1 MSSDGAR
8 IGARVASPR
17 RARVEPPRG
26 CLRNARSFALE
37 RLALAC
43 LDARCAFFALASF
56 GRFSRARGSTRAS
69 TRGDSTR
76 REASSGVDDAAT
88 MMNRVFDAVRGE
100 RPAHKRTGSL
110 FSSEEGAKLDEL
122 ARASSYLSGTGE
134 SKDFNAHDVIEE
146 CDELLRT
153 IFFNVVRETA
163 GENFLNKLMAVYES
177 SEKFET
183 SHEAKDFDAM
193 KDFLEGFEMDESL
206 QFASAYSNLLNLHNI
221 SEQVANAMEERHKRL
236 QDIPRG
242 PAKTTNGAI
251 KGLLRAGKTT
261 EEIYDAISTQHVDL
275 VLTAHPTQ
283 ALRRSILKSFGKIRE
298 SLLKL
303 QRFRLSAYE
312 RAEVLDEIRS
322 SVAAAWRT
330 DELRRT
336 PPKPQDEMRAGLT
349 YFQQTIWD
357 GIPTFMRRVDTSL
370 LAQGCPRLP
379 LTRSIVTFGSWMGGD
394 RDGNPNVTSECT
406 RDVVLLARIQG
417 VNLLFSAIQ
426 RLIFDLSMWRAN
438 DAVKARAKEILA
450 ASESDKTAIFE
461 ERKRRNYDDFWKAI
475 PEYEPYRVILAELRD
490 KLYNTRAVLRQCV
503 ADSDLAIDVTD
514 ASIVRHKEELS
525 EPLIACYESLIE
537 VGDAQ
542 VANAYLL
549 DVIRK
554 VQCFG
559 MGLVKLDIRQ
569 ESDRHAEAIDAVTR
583 FVGLG
588 SYLEWS
594 EEKKIEWLTSEL
606 ENKRPLLP
614 TDLECSAEVKEVLD
628 TCKMIARLQQTCPG
642 SLGTYVISM
651 ATCASD
657 VLAVV
662 LLQREC
668 GCRREDL
675 LRVAPLFERLDDLN
689 DAPRV
694 LRQLFSVSWYREH
707 IAGFQ
712 EIMIGYSDSGK
723 DAGRMAAAWALYD
736 GQERVVEAGKEFG
749 VALTLFHGRGGT
761 VGRGGGPAHI
771 AMLSQPPGTVNGS
784 IRVTIQGEVIE
795 TDFGEKENC
804 FHTLDLYTAAV
815 LEHTLKP
822 PALPRDEWRQVMNKM
837 SEYSCAHYRK
847 TVFQTPEFV
856 GYFAQATPGAELG
869 SLNIGSRPAKRKPN
883 AGVTALR
890 AIPWIFAWTQSRF
903 HLPVWLGISASF
915 KRLIEEGHLE
925 TLRDMYKNWPF
936 FEVTI
941 DLVEMVLAK
950 ADPVVVEYYERALVD
965 PSLHEFGSKLRQ
977 ELQESIDCLLSVSE
991 HIGLLAKPEKV
1002 EATDA
1007 ARVHQNLAYKLF
1019 KRSLYITPLN
1029 VCQVRYLIAAR
1040 ALENEEDGDKLS
1052 MEKLRITLLEGYPF
1066 QDYNYRGAVND
1077 VLKIT
1082 MKGIAAG
1089 MQNTG

>member
-1 MSSDGAR
+1 MLKA
-8 IGARVASPR
+8 V
-17 RARVEPPRG
+17 
-26 CLRNARSFALE
+26 
-37 RLALAC
+37 
-43 LDARCAFFALASF
+43 
-56 GRFSRARGSTRAS
+56 FSGKDKAKITS
-69 TRGDSTR
+69 
-76 REASSGVDDAAT
+76 
-88 MMNRVFDAVRGE
+88 
-100 RPAHKRTGSL
+100 HKRTGSL
-110 FSSEEGAKLDEL
+110 FASEEGEALDAL
-122 ARASSYLSGTGE
+122 ARSSSYLSGRGE
-134 SKDFNAHDVIEE
+134 TKEFNAHDVIEE

-153 IFFNVVRETA
+153 IFFAVVRETA
-163 GENFLNKLMAVYES
+163 GDKFLGQLKSVYEA
-177 SEKFET
+177 SEKFGS
-183 SHEAKDFDAM
+183 SHDPKDFDAM
-193 KDFLEGFEMDESL
+193 QAMLETMEVDESL

-221 SEQVANAMEERHKRL
+221 SEQVANAMEERHRRL
-236 QDIPRG
+236 DDIPRG

-251 KGLLRAGKTT
+251 KGLLRAGKST
-261 EEIYDAISTQHVDL
+261 EEIYSALAVQHVDL

-283 ALRRSILKSFGKIRE
+283 ALRRSMLKSFGIIRE
-298 SLLKL
+298 KLLQL
-303 QRFRLSAYE
+303 QRFRLSRYE

-322 SVAAAWRT
+322 KVASAWRT
-330 DELRRT
+330 DEIRRT

-370 LAQGCPRLP
+370 LANGCPRLP
-379 LTRSIVTFGSWMGGD
+379 LDRSIVTFGSWMGGD
-394 RDGNPNVTSECT
+394 RDGNPYVTASCT
-406 RDVVLLARIQG
+406 RDVVLLARVQG
-417 VNLLFSAIQ
+417 VNLLFQAIQ
-426 RLIFDLSMWRAN
+426 RLIFDLSMWRCN
-438 DAVKARAKEILA
+438 DAVKALAKDILEN
-450 ASESDKTAIFE
+450 SETDNFTIFE
-461 ERKRRNYDDFWKAI
+461 ERKKRNYDDFWKAI
-475 PEYEPYRVILAELRD
+475 PEHEPYRVILAELRD
-490 KLYNTRAVLRQCV
+490 KLYNTREALQRCI
-503 ADSDLAIDVTD
+503 ADNDVNIDMNDETIIRSKD
-514 ASIVRHKEELS
+514 ELFA
-525 EPLIACYESLIE
+525 PLVVCYESLIE

-542 VANAYLL
+542 IANAYLL
-549 DVIRK
+549 DVIRQ

-559 MGLVKLDIRQ
+559 LGLVKLDIRQ
-569 ESDRHAEAIDAVTR
+569 ESDRHAEALDAVTR
-583 FVGLG
+583 YIGLG

-594 EEKKIEWLTSEL
+594 EEQKIEFLTREL
-606 ENKRPLLP
+606 ESKRPLLP
-614 TDLECSAEVKEVLD
+614 SDLECSDDVREVLD
-628 TCKMIARLQQTCPG
+628 TCKMIAHLQQTCPG
-642 SLGTYVISM
+642 ALGTYVISM
-651 ATCASD
+651 ATSASD

-668 GCRREDL
+668 GCRKQDL

-694 LRQLFSVSWYREH
+694 LRQLFSVKWYHDH

-712 EIMIGYSDSGK
+712 EVMIGYSDSGK

-736 GQERVVEAGKEFG
+736 GQERVVAAGKEFD

-784 IRVTIQGEVIE
+784 IRVTVQGEVIE

-804 FHTLDLYTAAV
+804 FHTLDLYTASV
-815 LEHTLKP
+815 LEHTLNP
-822 PALPRDEWRQVMNKM
+822 PAHPRDEWRRVMDRM

-847 TVFQTPEFV
+847 TVFETPDFV

-903 HLPVWLGISASF
+903 HLPVWLGISTSF
-915 KRLIEEGHLE
+915 RRLIDEGELE
-925 TLRDMYKNWPF
+925 TLRDMYKSWPF

-950 ADPVVVEYYERALVD
+950 ADPVVVAYYERALVD
-965 PSLHEFGSKLRQ
+965 PKLHDFGASLRG
-977 ELQESIDCLLSVSE
+977 ELQESIDCILAVSE

-1002 EATDA
+1002 EANEA
-1007 ARVHQNLAYKLF
+1007 VQVHKKLAHKLH

-1052 MEKLRITLLEGYPF
+1052 MQKVKITLLEGYPF
-1066 QDYNYRGAVND
+1066 QDYNYKGAVND

>member
-1 MSSDGAR
+1 
-8 IGARVASPR
+8 
-17 RARVEPPRG
+17 
-26 CLRNARSFALE
+26 
-37 RLALAC
+37 
-43 LDARCAFFALASF
+43 
-56 GRFSRARGSTRAS
+56 
-69 TRGDSTR
+69 
-76 REASSGVDDAAT
+76 
-88 MMNRVFDAVRGE
+88 
-100 RPAHKRTGSL
+100 
-110 FSSEEGAKLDEL
+110 
-122 ARASSYLSGTGE
+122 
-134 SKDFNAHDVIEE
+134 
-146 CDELLRT
+146 
-153 IFFNVVRETA
+153 
-163 GENFLNKLMAVYES
+163 
-177 SEKFET
+177 
-183 SHEAKDFDAM
+183 
-193 KDFLEGFEMDESL
+193 
-206 QFASAYSNLLNLHNI
+206 LNLHNI
-221 SEQVANAMEERHKRL
+221 SEQVANAMEERHRRL
-236 QDIPRG
+236 DDIPRG

-251 KGLLRAGKTT
+251 KGLLRAGKST
-261 EEIYDAISTQHVDL
+261 EEIYSALAVQHVDL

-283 ALRRSILKSFGKIRE
+283 ALRRSMLKSFGIIRE
-298 SLLKL
+298 KLLQL
-303 QRFRLSAYE
+303 QRFRLSRYE

-322 SVAAAWRT
+322 KVASAWRT
-330 DELRRT
+330 DEIRRT

-370 LAQGCPRLP
+370 LANGCPRLP
-379 LTRSIVTFGSWMGGD
+379 LDRSIVTFGSWMGGD
-394 RDGNPNVTSECT
+394 RDGNPYVTASCT
-406 RDVVLLARIQG
+406 RDVVLLARVQG
-417 VNLLFSAIQ
+417 VNLLFRAIQ
-426 RLIFDLSMWRAN
+426 RLIFDLSMWRCN
-438 DAVKARAKEILA
+438 DAVKALAKDILEN
-450 ASESDKTAIFE
+450 SETDNFTIFE
-461 ERKRRNYDDFWKAI
+461 ERKKRNYDDFWKAI
-475 PEYEPYRVILAELRD
+475 PEHEPYRVILAELRD
-490 KLYNTRAVLRQCV
+490 KLYNTREALQRCI
-503 ADSDLAIDVTD
+503 ADNDVNIDMNDETIIRSKD
-514 ASIVRHKEELS
+514 ELFA
-525 EPLIACYESLIE
+525 PLVVCYESLIE

-542 VANAYLL
+542 IANAYLL
-549 DVIRK
+549 DVIRQ

-559 MGLVKLDIRQ
+559 LGLVKLDIRQ
-569 ESDRHAEAIDAVTR
+569 ESDRHAEALDAVTR
-583 FVGLG
+583 YIGLG

-594 EEKKIEWLTSEL
+594 EEQKIEFLTREL
-606 ENKRPLLP
+606 ESKRPLLP
-614 TDLECSAEVKEVLD
+614 SDLECSDDVREVLD
-628 TCKMIARLQQTCPG
+628 TCKMIAHLQQTCPG
-642 SLGTYVISM
+642 ALGTYVISM
-651 ATCASD
+651 ATSASD

-668 GCRREDL
+668 GCRKQDL

-694 LRQLFSVSWYREH
+694 LRQLFSVKWYHDH

-712 EIMIGYSDSGK
+712 EVMIGYSDSGK

-736 GQERVVEAGKEFG
+736 GQERVVAAGKEFD

-784 IRVTIQGEVIE
+784 IRVTVQGEVIE

-804 FHTLDLYTAAV
+804 FHTLDLYTASV

-822 PALPRDEWRQVMNKM
+822 PAHPRDEWRRVMDRM

-847 TVFQTPEFV
+847 TVFETPDFV

-869 SLNIGSRPAKRKPN
+869 SLNIGSRPAKRKPS

-903 HLPVWLGISASF
+903 HLPVWLGISTSF
-915 KRLIEEGHLE
+915 RRLIDEGELE
-925 TLRDMYKNWPF
+925 TLRDMYKSWPF

-950 ADPVVVEYYERALVD
+950 ADPVVVAYYERALVD
-965 PSLHEFGSKLRQ
+965 PKLHDFGASLRG
-977 ELQESIDCLLSVSE
+977 ELQESIDCILAVSE

-1002 EATDA
+1002 EANEA
-1007 ARVHQNLAYKLF
+1007 VQVHKKLAHKLH

-1052 MEKLRITLLEGYPF
+1052 MQKVKITLLEGYPF
-1066 QDYNYRGAVND
+1066 QDYNYKGAVND